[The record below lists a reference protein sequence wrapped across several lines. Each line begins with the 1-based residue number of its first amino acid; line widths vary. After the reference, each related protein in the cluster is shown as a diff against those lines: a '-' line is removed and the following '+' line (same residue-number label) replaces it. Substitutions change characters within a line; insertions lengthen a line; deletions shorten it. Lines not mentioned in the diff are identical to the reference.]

1 MLQTNLEGQM
11 PKYLIEARYVGTGIE
26 GLLREGGSRRRI
38 AIDDLF
44 RSVGGSV
51 EAFYYTFGDKDVIII
66 GTLPDNATA
75 AALAYKVNASGAV
88 DCRTI
93 VLMTP
98 EEIDTAVAKSSRY
111 RPPGAEL
118 DEAEAAK
125 WDSEGGH
132 PAPGLA

>member
-11 PKYLIEARYVGTGIE
+11 PKYLVEARYVGTGIE

-44 RSVGGSV
+44 RSVGGLV
-51 EAFYYTFGDKDVIII
+51 EAFYYTLGDKDVIII
-66 GTLPDNATA
+66 GTLPDNATG

-88 DCRTI
+88 NCRTI

-118 DEAEAAK
+118 EEAEAAK

-132 PAPGLA
+132 PAPGVA

>member
-1 MLQTNLEGQM
+1 M

-51 EAFYYTFGDKDVIII
+51 EAFYYTFGDKDVIVI

-75 AALAYKVNASGAV
+75 AALAYKVNSSGAV
-88 DCRTI
+88 YCRTI

-132 PAPGLA
+132 LAPGLA

>member
-1 MLQTNLEGQM
+1 M
-11 PKYLIEARYVGTGIE
+11 PNYLIEARYVGTGIE
-26 GLLREGGSRRRI
+26 GLLREGGSRRRV
-38 AIDDLF
+38 AIDELF
-44 RSVGGSV
+44 KSVGGSV
-51 EAFYYTFGDKDVIII
+51 EAFYYAFGDKDVIVI

-88 DCRTI
+88 YCRII
-93 VLMTP
+93 VLMMP

-111 RPPGAEL
+111 RPPGTEL

-132 PAPGLA
+132 LAPGLA

>member
-44 RSVGGSV
+44 RSVGGLV

>member
-1 MLQTNLEGQM
+1 M

-26 GLLREGGSRRRI
+26 GLLREGGSRRR
-38 AIDDLF
+38 AAVDDLYK
-44 RSVGGSV
+44 SVGGSV
-51 EAFYYTFGDKDVIII
+51 EAFYYAFGDKDVVII

-88 DCRTI
+88 CCRTT

-98 EEIDTAVAKSSRY
+98 EEIDTAAAKSSLY
-111 RPPGAEL
+111 RPPGAEP
-118 DEAEAAK
+118 DEVEAAK

-132 PAPGLA
+132 LEPGLA

>member
-44 RSVGGSV
+44 RSMGGSV
-51 EAFYYTFGDKDVIII
+51 EAFYYTFGDKDVIVI
-66 GTLPDNATA
+66 GTLPDNPTA
-75 AALAYKVNASGAV
+75 AALTYKVNASGAV

-93 VLMTP
+93 LLMTP

-111 RPPGAEL
+111 RPPGGEL

-132 PAPGLA
+132 LAPGPA

>member
-1 MLQTNLEGQM
+1 M
-11 PKYLIEARYVGTGIE
+11 PKYLIEARYVGAGIE
-26 GLLREGGSRRRI
+26 GLLKEGGSRRRV
-38 AIDDLF
+38 AIDELF
-44 RSVGGSV
+44 KSVGGSV
-51 EAFYYTFGDKDVIII
+51 EAFYYAFGENDVVVI

-75 AALAYKVNASGAV
+75 AALSYKVNASGAAY
-88 DCRTI
+88 CRIT

-98 EEIDTAVAKSSRY
+98 QEIDTAVAKSSRY

-132 PAPGLA
+132 LAPGLA

>member
-1 MLQTNLEGQM
+1 M
-11 PKYLIEARYVGTGIE
+11 PNYLIEARYVGTGIE
-26 GLLREGGSRRRI
+26 GLLREGGSRRRV
-38 AIDDLF
+38 AIDELF
-44 RSVGGSV
+44 KSVGGSV
-51 EAFYYTFGDKDVIII
+51 EAFYYAFGDKDVIII

-98 EEIDTAVAKSSRY
+98 EEIDTVVAKSSRY
-111 RPPGAEL
+111 RAPGAEL
-118 DEAEAAK
+118 DEAEVAK

-132 PAPGLA
+132 LTPGLA

>member
-1 MLQTNLEGQM
+1 M

-26 GLLREGGSRRRI
+26 GLLKEGGSRRRI

-66 GTLPDNATA
+66 GTLPDNPTA

-132 PAPGLA
+132 LAPGPA